1 MKKLQIVI
9 GLIASAALIHQAQA
23 ASPFVGSYRGGS
35 VDSVSQLAL
44 LKNRTFCFG
53 LMAGSLNLRA
63 GGTWKVVAGSNGKTI
78 EVQEQRKSAVIFPV
92 WQNHSG
98 KQKNAATHKFITLYA
113 TSLSHAEG
121 VVFGFSKKDLRPVFA
136 PSQSRF
142 QQTYTLPRPATARS
156 LFVGLPSKNAKQ
168 YHMVQYRIDNITTQE
183 IRLGFDRNAAR
194 ELIRFKA
201 SLEDGKLVMQDP
213 FGGSTMQKHSKPLSA
228 KTLARLQARCV
239 APALKKLP
247 TRKGYLSPK
256 RRFTVPAS
264 SIQKTS
270 WFDANTNPNP
280 SN

>member
-9 GLIASAALIHQAQA
+9 GLVASAACTAQA
-23 ASPFVGSYRGGS
+23 ASPFIGNYRGGS
-35 VDSVSQLAL
+35 VDSVLQLAL
-44 LKNRTFCFG
+44 LKNHTFCFT
-53 LMAGSLNLRA
+53 LMAGNLNLRA

-78 EVQEQRKSAVIFPV
+78 EVQEQRKNAVVFPV

-98 KQKNAATHKFITLYA
+98 EQKNAAAHKFITLYA

-121 VVFGFSKKDLRPVFA
+121 VVFGFSKKDLRPLFA

-142 QQTYTLPRPATARS
+142 QQAYELPIPATAGS
-156 LFVGLPSKNAKQ
+156 LFVGLPNKSGKQ
-168 YHMVQYRIDNITTQE
+168 YNMEQYRIDNITTQE

-194 ELIRFKA
+194 KLIHFKA
-201 SLEDGKLVMQDP
+201 SLEDDKLLMQNP
-213 FGGSTMQKHSKPLSA
+213 LGSDTMQKRSKPLSA
-228 KTLARLQARCV
+228 KALAQIQAHCV

-247 TRKGYLSPK
+247 AKKGYLSPK

-270 WFDANTNPNP
+270 WFGNQP
-280 SN
+280 STHNQ